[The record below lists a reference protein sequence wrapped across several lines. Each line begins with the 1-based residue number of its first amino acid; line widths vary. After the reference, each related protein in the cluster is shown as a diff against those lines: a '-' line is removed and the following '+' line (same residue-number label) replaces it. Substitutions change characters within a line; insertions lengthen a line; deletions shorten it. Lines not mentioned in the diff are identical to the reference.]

1 MGIPTMDIV
10 RTDRSRNRNRRWI
23 FFAAGAAAVVALT
36 LGVSRLKPA
45 APVVDRSVIVIETV
59 KRGPMVREVR
69 GTGTLVPIDANWIA
83 ASTDARVAR
92 VITHPGTAVRR
103 DTVILEL
110 ADPAQ
115 VQRTLDARYRL
126 AAAEAD
132 LVSLRNRLRSEELNE
147 RAGAAR
153 LKAEYEQARLRATVD
168 EKLAAQ
174 GVQSDLTRQL
184 SGNAA
189 DELQNRYALESE
201 RLRIDAGSI
210 ESQLAAQR
218 AKVEQLRAQSRLEE
232 QQFASLTVRA
242 GIDGVLQQLNVE
254 VGQRVAAGTVLAKA
268 VEPARL
274 MAQLRV
280 PDTQARDLS
289 KGQPATIDT
298 RDGVVKGHVTRIDP
312 ASQNATVTVDVA
324 LDGPLPRGARPD
336 LAIDGTIE
344 LERLDSVLHVGRPV
358 RAQEHANGSVF
369 RVDGHTAVRV
379 PVKFGRISVTS
390 IEIVQGLREG
400 DQVITTDMSAWD
412 EVDRVQIDH

>member
-1 MGIPTMDIV
+1 MDIV
-10 RTDRSRNRNRRWI
+10 RSDRSRERNRRRI
-23 FFAAGAAAVVALT
+23 VLAAGAAAVIAALT
-36 LGVSRLKPA
+36 LGISRLKPA
-45 APVVDRSVIVIETV
+45 APVVERSVIVIDTV

-69 GTGTLVPIDANWIA
+69 GTGTLVPVDANWIA

-92 VITHPGTAVRR
+92 IVTRPGTAVRR

-115 VQRTLDARYRL
+115 VQRTLDARYQL
-126 AAAEAD
+126 AAGEAD

-153 LKAEYEQARLRATVD
+153 LKAEYEQARLRAAVD

-184 SGNAA
+184 SRNTA

-201 RLRIDAGSI
+201 RLRIDTVSI
-210 ESQLAAQR
+210 ESQLAAQQ

-232 QQFASLTVRA
+232 QQLASLSVRA

-274 MAQLRV
+274 MAQLRI
-280 PDTQARDLS
+280 PDTQARDVTL
-289 KGQPATIDT
+289 GQTAAIDT
-298 RDGVVKGHVTRIDP
+298 RNGVVQGHVMRIDP

-344 LERLDSVLHVGRPV
+344 LERLDRVLYVGRPV

-379 PVKFGRISVTS
+379 PVTFGRTSVTS
-390 IEIVQGLREG
+390 IEIVAGLREG

-412 EVDRVQIDH
+412 EVDRVQIND

>member
-1 MGIPTMDIV
+1 MDIV
-10 RTDRSRNRNRRWI
+10 RTDRSRERNRRRI
-23 FFAAGAAAVVALT
+23 LLAAGAAAVLAALT
-36 LGVSRLKPA
+36 LGLSRLKPA
-45 APVVDRSVIVIETV
+45 APVVDRAVLVIETV

-69 GTGTLVPIDANWIA
+69 GPGTLVPVEANWIA
-83 ASTDARVAR
+83 AATDARVAR
-92 VITHPGTAVRR
+92 IVIRPGTAVRR

-126 AAAEAD
+126 AAGEAD
-132 LVSLRNRLRSEELNE
+132 LVSLRNRLRSDQLNG
-147 RAGAAR
+147 RAAAAR
-153 LKAEYEQARLRATVD
+153 LKAEYEQARLRASVD

-184 SGNAA
+184 SRNTA

-201 RLRIDAGSI
+201 RLGIDTDSI

-232 QQFASLTVRA
+232 QQLASLSVRA

-254 VGQRVAAGTVLAKA
+254 IGQRVAAGTVLAKA

-274 MAQLRV
+274 MAQLRI
-280 PDTQARDLS
+280 PDTQARDVIV
-289 KGQPATIDT
+289 GQAAAIDT
-298 RDGVVKGHVTRIDP
+298 RDGVVQGHVMRIDP

-344 LERLDSVLHVGRPV
+344 LERLGSVLQVARPV
-358 RAQEHANGSVF
+358 RAQEHAHGSVF
-369 RVDGHTAVRV
+369 RVEGRAAVRV
-379 PVKFGRISVTS
+379 PVEFGRTSVTS
-390 IEIVQGLREG
+390 IEIVRGLAEG
-400 DQVITTDMSAWD
+400 DRVITTDMSAWD
-412 EVDRVQIDH
+412 EVDRVQIND